1 MCIWLHQYCKID
13 IEWPITENT
22 KDLLVTH
29 IGIVD
34 GSTSRGEVI
43 VALELLS
50 LEDNDDLDGA
60 VHGGDQVEVGV
71 TETIYGGNCEMVN
84 NWMSDLS

>member
-1 MCIWLHQYCKID
+1 MD
-13 IEWPITENT
+13 IEWPKTEHI
-22 KDLLVTH
+22 KHLIVTH

-34 GSTSRGEVI
+34 GSTSRGKVI

-71 TETIYGGNCEMVN
+71 TETICGENCEMVN
-84 NWMSDLS
+84 N

>member
-1 MCIWLHQYCKID
+1 MD
-13 IEWPITENT
+13 IEWPITEHI
-22 KDLLVTH
+22 KHLLVTH

-34 GSTSRGEVI
+34 GSTSRGKVI

-71 TETIYGGNCEMVN
+71 TETICLGNCEMVSN
-84 NWMSDLS
+84 